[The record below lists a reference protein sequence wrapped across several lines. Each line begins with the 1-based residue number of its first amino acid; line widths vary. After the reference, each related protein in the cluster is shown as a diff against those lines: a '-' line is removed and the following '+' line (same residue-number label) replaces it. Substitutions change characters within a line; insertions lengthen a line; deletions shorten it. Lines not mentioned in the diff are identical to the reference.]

1 MTNQKLT
8 FYVDE
13 SGPDSNSSVAVV
25 GGLLLDDP
33 GFFWLDV
40 EWAKILSRYG
50 IEKPVHMRAFAPNGH
65 FKDISHAVRRG
76 LFGELVKQ
84 LTPTGFSALPRPS
97 PQIQYRQVFRGLSN
111 LSMYGACFV
120 QLVMMN
126 GTSSSGIGYHR
137 AIPYVLDDGNSYKDH
152 IMQAHSL
159 LSAAAENNMGQ
170 SSFVATL
177 QFVFCKPR
185 T

>member
-1 MTNQKLT
+1 MLMKAARTAIRRSRSWEGCFWMTRVSFGLT
-8 FYVDE
+8 
-13 SGPDSNSSVAVV
+13 SNGP
-25 GGLLLDDP
+25 
-33 GFFWLDV
+33 
-40 EWAKILSRYG
+40 RYCLVT
-50 IEKPVHMRAFAPNGH
+50 ELRNRVHMREFAPNGH

-126 GTSSSGIGYHR
+126 GTGSSGIGYHR

-159 LSAAAENNMGQ
+159 LSAAAVNNMGQ